1 MPPGERGDAQD
12 VNNLPSGKGHIDKL
26 LPTFGE
32 MKLFLLLLH
41 IITCYDMVWF
51 SLYVVPNP

>member
-41 IITCYDMVWF
+41 IITCYDMV
-51 SLYVVPNP
+51 